1 MFTRNSRSATPI
13 QDYYAEQEKSAQ
25 YAENKTKQE
34 DVARAIAARNAL
46 VKPTNSNI
54 KKPFFIDDPKA
65 VQAIRSGQNT
75 GIIGLDRIFRNQ
87 LAEYDTQTMQY
98 QKDLEEYNK
107 KMAEPI
113 PTMPQDPEALQPEPI
128 EPNKNSTLDKFL
140 RTRAFRR

>member
-1 MFTRNSRSATPI
+1 
-13 QDYYAEQEKSAQ
+13 
-25 YAENKTKQE
+25 
-34 DVARAIAARNAL
+34 
-46 VKPTNSNI
+46 
-54 KKPFFIDDPKA
+54 
-65 VQAIRSGQNT
+65 
-75 GIIGLDRIFRNQ
+75 
-87 LAEYDTQTMQY
+87 MQY